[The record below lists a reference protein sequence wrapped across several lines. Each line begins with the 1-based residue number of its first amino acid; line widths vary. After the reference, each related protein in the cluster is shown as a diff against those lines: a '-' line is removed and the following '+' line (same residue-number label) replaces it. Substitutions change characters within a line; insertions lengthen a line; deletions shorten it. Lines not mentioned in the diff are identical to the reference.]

1 MQRIDAHQHFWVFNA
16 ERDSWITDEM
26 SVIRKDFLPQQ
37 LKLVLEENS
46 FDGCVTVQS
55 DQSENENIFQLIN
68 AEENI
73 FVKGVVGWVDL
84 QAENIKERLAYYS
97 QFRKMKG
104 FRHVLQ
110 GEAKRDLM
118 LKPEFLRGIAAL
130 QEYNYTYD
138 ILIFPDQLKFTE
150 EFVAKFPNQRF
161 VIDHLAKPYIKNKG
175 IDDPMNAGWKKD
187 IQQVAKNENV
197 FCKISGFVTEADI
210 KNWKEEDFIPYFDVV
225 LESFG
230 INRIMFGSDWPVC
243 LTGAEYHNVVYILEK
258 YFSAFTQNERDQFF
272 GTNAINF
279 YNL

>member
-1 MQRIDAHQHFWVFNA
+1 MQKIDSHQHFWIFNA

-26 SVIRKDFLPQQ
+26 AVIRKDFLPQQ
-37 LKLVLEENS
+37 LKTILEENN

-68 AEENI
+68 AEEND

-84 QAENIKERLAYYS
+84 QAENIRERLAYYS
-97 QFRKMKG
+97 QFKKMKG

-118 LKPEFLRGIAAL
+118 LKPEFLRGIETL

-150 EFVAKFPNQRF
+150 EFVAKFPNQKF
-161 VIDHLAKPYIKNKG
+161 VIDHLAKPYIKGKE
-175 IDDPMNAGWKKD
+175 ITDPMNAAWKKD
-187 IQQVAKNENV
+187 IQQVAKYENV

-225 LESFG
+225 VEAFG

-243 LTGAEYHNVVYILEK
+243 LTGAEYSTVVNILNK
-258 YFSAFTQNERDQFF
+258 YFLSFAQNEKDKFF

>member
-1 MQRIDAHQHFWVFNA
+1 MQKIDSHQHFWIFNA

-26 SVIRKDFLPQQ
+26 SVIKKDFLPQQ
-37 LKLVLEENS
+37 LKTILEEND

-68 AEENI
+68 AEENN

-84 QAENIKERLAYYS
+84 QAEDVKERLAYYS
-97 QFRKMKG
+97 QFKKMKG

-118 LKPEFLRGIAAL
+118 LKPEFLRGIEAL
-130 QEYNYTYD
+130 QEYNFTYD

-150 EFVAKFPNQRF
+150 EFVVKFPNQKF
-161 VIDHLAKPYIKNKG
+161 VIDHLAKPYIKGKE
-175 IDDPMNAGWKKD
+175 ITDPMNTAWKKD
-187 IQQVAKNENV
+187 MQQVSKYENV

-225 LESFG
+225 VESFG

-243 LTGAEYHNVVYILEK
+243 LTGAEYSTIVNILKK
-258 YFSAFTQNERDQFF
+258 YFSSFTQNEKDQFF